1 MSDSQHNYTKEQLRA
16 RHTLLLAVFFFTL
29 AFLGFFALASL
40 STKTYQD
47 LSEPAFDPTAVVTDP
62 VFKVTPIKNYDQ
74 GFAIYP
80 SENHDSGDPDTPDS
94 TPAVSLEIYLYTCR
108 QSELPSLKQ
117 NALRW
122 LKEQNLDPSD
132 YQITYSNC

>member
-1 MSDSQHNYTKEQLRA
+1 MSKQHNYTNEQLRA
-16 RHTLLLAVFFFTL
+16 RNSVILAVFFFAL
-29 AFLGFFALASL
+29 AFLGFFALAKL

-47 LSEPAFDPTAVVTDP
+47 LSEPAFDPTTIITDP

-80 SENHDSGDPDTPDS
+80 SEDPTDPDHPDDTPS
-94 TPAVSLEIYLYTCR
+94 VSLEIYLYTCR

-122 LKEQNLDPSD
+122 LRDQNLDPDD
-132 YQITYSNC
+132 YTITYSNC